1 MQPTATQRPTGRLVT
16 RRLGAGAR
24 LHVLETDR
32 FTTSVCRVVLHRDLG
47 PEATATAVLS
57 QVLRG
62 ATERH
67 PTREALAE
75 RLADLYG
82 ASLGLSTERLGD
94 RLLLAATMEWP
105 TAGLPG
111 SRGLLREGLRLMGEV
126 LTRPKRGPNG
136 ALDAEITAMERV
148 NQGRALQALRDD
160 KARYA
165 ARRALAIACAGEPY
179 ALSPEGREEDLP
191 DCTPARLAEV
201 HAALLAH
208 APVEIFL
215 VGDLSPTDAE
225 RAVRK
230 DLLWPGRGAPW
241 RLPPAVGVRA
251 AHPRPRRVVEREKVA
266 QGKLVLV
273 FRAPIAAPDARTPAA
288 HTLAGVLGGGP
299 YGRLFKV
306 VREVHGLCYY
316 ANASWNEA
324 KGLLV
329 IQVGIDPKNEA
340 RARRLIV
347 ALTQEVAGGLLEP
360 EALTGYREALAH
372 RVASLADSRGGVI
385 AWAQEALTLG
395 LDPSPEKFLARL
407 LRVRSSDVAAVGR
420 RLKLDTVFFLG
431 AAPSRAAGRGRA

>member
-1 MQPTATQRPTGRLVT
+1 MQRRSDRLVT
-16 RRLGAGAR
+16 RRLGAGVR
-24 LHVLETDR
+24 LHVLPTDR

-47 PEATATAVLS
+47 EEATATAVLS

-126 LTRPKRGPNG
+126 LCHPKRGPGG
-136 ALDAEITAMERV
+136 ALDAEITDTERT
-148 NQGRALQALRDD
+148 NQARALRSLRDD
-160 KARYA
+160 KGRYA

-191 DCTPARLAEV
+191 GCTPARLAEV
-201 HAALLAH
+201 HAAMLAH
-208 APVEIFL
+208 APMEIFL
-215 VGDLSPTDAE
+215 VGDLDPEAAE
-225 RAVRK
+225 RAVRR
-230 DLLWPGRGAPW
+230 DLLWTGRGAPW
-241 RLPPAVGVRA
+241 RLPPAVNVRA
-251 AHPRPRRVVEREKVA
+251 ARARPRRVVEHEQVA

-273 FRAPIAAPDARTPAA
+273 FRAPIAARDARTPAA

-299 YGRLFKV
+299 YARLFKV
-306 VREVHGLCYY
+306 VRETHGLCYY
-316 ANASWNEA
+316 ANALWNEA

-340 RARRLIV
+340 RARRLIL
-347 ALTQEVAGGLLEP
+347 ALTREVGRGTLEP

-372 RVASLADSRGGVI
+372 RVASLADSRGGAI
-385 AWAQEALTLG
+385 AWAHEALTLG
-395 LDPSPEKFLARL
+395 LDPSPQRFLASL
-407 LRVRSSDVAAVGR
+407 QRVRPADVRAVGR
-420 RLKLDTVFFLG
+420 SLKLDTVFFLG
-431 AAPSRAAGRGRA
+431 ATPSRRVVRGHK